1 MMRDDLRDA
10 LNRFQTHTLE
20 ALLALADL
28 EEAGLDR
35 EILLPETG
43 PDRRIAALN
52 REIEIEIEREIVL
65 QHLADIEPPLRISL
79 D

>member
-1 MMRDDLRDA
+1 MIQDDLRDA

-28 EEAGLDR
+28 EEAGLNR

-65 QHLADIEPPLRISL
+65 QHLADMDPPLRVRS